1 MNSYTV
7 TIKDTDTLIERSV
20 MVIASSPKEAHKDAM
35 FYQINDFDVE
45 TVTTITDQIGDVV
58 FTERGGFT
66 EDEYINNNDERY
78 ERQD

>member
-1 MNSYTV
+1 MNSHTV

-20 MVIASSPKEAHKDAM
+20 MVIADTPMDAHKDAM

-45 TVTTITDQIGDVV
+45 TVTRISDSEGETV
-58 FTERGGFT
+58 FTDIGGFT
-66 EDEYINNNDERY
+66 QEEGINKQY